1 MATLSS
7 AGIGS
12 GLDVKGIVAQLMAIE
27 RRPLQA
33 LQQTQR
39 RTDDQLSAYGRMQSA
54 LTALRD
60 AAARLGNVETWGATK
75 VASSD
80 ASAVVATGNAST
92 PQGSYAVSVGRL
104 AAAQTLSLATPLANA
119 DEALGS
125 GSLTIQL
132 GRWNAGSF
140 TPKAGSTAVTLRF
153 DLGQDS
159 LTQVRDRINAS
170 GAGVTASIV
179 NDANGARL
187 ALRAT
192 GLGEAN
198 GFRISVND
206 DDGDNGDVGGL
217 SRLAYDPQNGIG
229 QMQLTQAAAN
239 AQATIN
245 GVPVSSASNNL
256 DGVLDGLSLQLS
268 KVTTAEVTVS
278 VNRDQESIR
287 KAVTDFATAYN
298 DAVKLM
304 REQTRTADG
313 AGGTGGVLST
323 DASAKTV
330 LNQLR
335 SLAGG
340 NSGAIP
346 AAFTRLTDVGLE
358 PQRDGTLKV
367 NDKKLDAAM
376 ARFDEARTFFTQD
389 LAGTD
394 SDGIGALFRAF
405 GDDRLGANG
414 ALSSRQ
420 QALRDRAQQLRDRQ
434 GVLEDRL
441 AATEKRLTEQYGRL
455 DTRMSSLTS
464 LQNYVT
470 QQIANWNK
478 SSN

>member
-12 GLDVKGIVAQLMAIE
+12 GLDVKNIVTQLMAVE

-39 RTDDQLSAYGRMQSA
+39 RTDDQLSAYGKMQSA

-60 AAARLGNVETWGATK
+60 AAARVGNVETWGATR

-92 PQGSYAVSVGRL
+92 PQGSYAVSVSRL
-104 AAAQTLSLATPLANA
+104 ASAQTLSQTTPLASA

-132 GRWNAGSF
+132 GRWSGGSF
-140 TPKAGSTAVTLRF
+140 TPKAGSTAATLRF

-159 LTQVRDRINAS
+159 LTQVRDRINAA

-179 NDANGARL
+179 NDANGSRL
-187 ALRAT
+187 ALRST

-206 DDGDNGDVGGL
+206 DDGDNGDTGGL
-217 SRLAYDPQNGIG
+217 SRLAYDPQNGAS
-229 QMQLTQAAAN
+229 QLQLTQAAAN
-239 AQATIN
+239 AQATLN

-268 KVTTAEVTVS
+268 KVTSADVTVS

-287 KAVTDFATAYN
+287 KAIIDFANAYN

-313 AGGTGGVLST
+313 AGGSGGVLAT

-340 NSGAIP
+340 NAGAIP

-389 LAGTD
+389 IAGTD

-405 GDDRLGANG
+405 GDDRLGAGG

-464 LQNYVT
+464 LQNYVS

-478 SSN
+478 SSR